1 MYLGAACLGLAS
13 KIRHLPPWR
22 EAEAVAPRRRS
33 PSRQPGLRGLGTVTQ
48 ARSAW
53 LRCARKG
60 QQGEG
65 SWPGCPGLGDLQ
77 QEQETRR
84 EPWLGGLAA
93 RRCSWRCRGAPCRGG
108 TSPKGKVENSR
119 TRSLCY
125 LRVVGE
131 KQSRTANFCCDAGFF
146 WRLWEMLHVLGCC
159 PAPGRCGRAAGGCLQ
174 QELAARGAGARSL
187 RSD

>member
-84 EPWLGGLAA
+84 EPWIWGWQPGGA
-93 RRCSWRCRGAPCRGG
+93 RGG
-108 TSPKGKVENSR
+108 
-119 TRSLCY
+119 
-125 LRVVGE
+125 
-131 KQSRTANFCCDAGFF
+131 
-146 WRLWEMLHVLGCC
+146 
-159 PAPGRCGRAAGGCLQ
+159 AGGHPAEGEPLQ
-174 QELAARGAGARSL
+174 KGRLKTLGPALCVTSES
-187 RSD
+187 